1 VFTWSAQ
8 TKTFSAFGNDG
19 SLQEAVVAA
28 FSLGGDEAV
37 KDFVFAVERRVC
49 RPIADGWYACPEC
62 DGSGEIFVGM
72 HPELEE
78 IIDYCPACRGDGDR
92 CVSYVFVYRP
102 RTQAWART

>member
-1 VFTWSAQ
+1 MSDDVKKMPEVA
-8 TKTFSAFGNDG
+8 
-19 SLQEAVVAA
+19 VAA
-28 FSLGGDEAV
+28 FRLGGWDALCGLVAQEQ
-37 KDFVFAVERRVC
+37 
-49 RPIADGWYACPEC
+49 IADGWYACPEC